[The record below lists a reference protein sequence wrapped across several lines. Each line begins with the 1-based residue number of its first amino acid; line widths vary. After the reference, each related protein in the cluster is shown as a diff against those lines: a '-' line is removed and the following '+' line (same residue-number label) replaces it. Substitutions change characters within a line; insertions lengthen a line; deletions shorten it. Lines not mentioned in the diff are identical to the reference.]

1 MYIVLSGTQ
10 PWLGEFE
17 DESQLVFEGD
27 VWMSKSTEVQ
37 DVIRGMLRADPA
49 NRMSSQ
55 EVMTHLIIS
64 AERWHIL
71 VVTVLSGPVSLRVP
85 LCCIQTE
92 PQLVFAATKLA
103 PSHLVCMV

>member
-37 DVIRGMLRADPA
+37 EVIRGMLRADPA

-55 EVMTHLIIS
+55 EVMSHFTIS
-64 AERWHIL
+64 A
-71 VVTVLSGPVSLRVP
+71 
-85 LCCIQTE
+85 
-92 PQLVFAATKLA
+92 
-103 PSHLVCMV
+103 